1 MAAVE
6 PLDSVLLRGDG
17 RSRRRRLI
25 NRLAEVL
32 ANAAALG
39 AVAVLAIVV
48 LSVAQRGLGEISWSF
63 LTSDL
68 PLFGET
74 GGGIAPL
81 IVGSA
86 ILVAIA
92 TAIALPVG
100 VLMALFLTEFAS
112 RRIAAPIQLTLDLMN
127 GLPSV
132 ILGVFVFG
140 LLVYGHKQS
149 GYAAGFALSIV
160 MLPLIARSTQE
171 VLRLV
176 PQTLREGA
184 MALGVSRWRMVL
196 GVVLPTA
203 LGGILTGT
211 VLAIARA
218 AGETAPLLFTTSIF
232 VNTVTWDPRE
242 ALPNM
247 PVQIFIWSESPDPE
261 DHKRAWATA
270 LVLLVFVLVTSVLAR
285 AALVRSRKKMGQ

>member
-17 RSRRRRLI
+17 RSRRRRFI

>member
-6 PLDSVLLRGDG
+6 RIELYGDR
-17 RSRRRRLI
+17 RSRRRRII
-25 NRLAEVL
+25 NRAAEVVANL
-32 ANAAALG
+32 ASLV

-48 LSVAQRGLGEISWSF
+48 LSVAKRGIGEISWGF
-63 LTSDL
+63 LTKPL
-68 PLFGET
+68 PLFGMP

-92 TAIALPVG
+92 TAIALPLG
-100 VLMALFLTEFAS
+100 VLTALFLSEFAP
-112 RRIAAPIQLTLDLMN
+112 RRIGAPIQLTLDLMN

-132 ILGVFVFG
+132 IIGVFVFA
-140 LLVYGHKQS
+140 LLVYGNQQS
-149 GYAAGFALSIV
+149 GWAGGFALSIV
-160 MLPLIARSTQE
+160 MIPLVARSTQE

-176 PQTLREGA
+176 PQTQRDGA
-184 MALGVSRWRMVL
+184 LALGAPRWRVVL
-196 GVVLPTA
+196 GIVLPSA
-203 LGGILTGT
+203 FGGIVTGT

-218 AGETAPLLFTTSIF
+218 IGETAPLLFCTSIF
-232 VNTVTWDPRE
+232 ANAVSTDPSH

-270 LVLLVFVLVTSVLAR
+270 LVLIVFVLVTSVFARAVLAR
-285 AALVRSRKKMGQ
+285 QRKKMGQ

>member
-6 PLDSVLLRGDG
+6 PLDSVMLSGDA
-17 RSRRRRLI
+17 RSRRRRFI
-25 NRLAEVL
+25 NRLAEVV
-32 ANAAALG
+32 ANAAALA

-48 LSVAQRGLGEISWSF
+48 LSVAQRGLSEISWSF

-68 PLFGET
+68 PLFGEA

-176 PQTLREGA
+176 PQALREGA

-203 LGGILTGT
+203 MGGILTGT

>member
-203 LGGILTGT
+203 MGGILTGT

-270 LVLLVFVLVTSVLAR
+270 LVLLVFVLLTSVLAR

>member
-6 PLDSVLLRGDG
+6 PLDSHLLRGDG

-48 LSVAQRGLGEISWSF
+48 LSVAQRGLGEISWTF